1 LSIFICGH
9 TDKAQGLYILSK
21 LYSIREADTAKEA
34 GYAIR
39 RIRTSDFY
47 PGKVNM
53 MEAEKLGYFKERLLE
68 DQRRLEEELRNS
80 ESFNLNESLQDSVKE
95 LSSYDNHPADL
106 GSETFEREKDLA
118 LKMNL
123 DEIQQRIG
131 EALERM
137 EQGEYG
143 KCEDCGREIG
153 LERLEALPY
162 TTLCIECQRE
172 EEAHHQNRKRPI
184 EEEVLAPPFGR
195 TFLDGTNNV
204 VTDGE
209 DIWQSVARY
218 GTSETPSDLGGERDY
233 EDMFLD
239 ADESQEF
246 VEEVEAI
253 ADAGPDDIP
262 PDPDVA
268 GM

>member
-1 LSIFICGH
+1 M
-9 TDKAQGLYILSK
+9 
-21 LYSIREADTAKEA
+21 EAD
-34 GYAIR
+34 
-39 RIRTSDFY
+39 
-47 PGKVNM
+47 
-53 MEAEKLGYFKERLLE
+53 KLGYFKERLLE
-68 DQRRLEEELRNS
+68 DQQRLEKE
-80 ESFNLNESLQDSVKE
+80 LNESNRLNLDESLRDSVKE

-118 LKMNL
+118 LKLNM
-123 DEIQQRIG
+123 DEIHQRIG

-137 EQGEYG
+137 DKEKYG
-143 KCEDCGREIG
+143 NCEDCGREIS

-162 TTLCIECQRE
+162 TTLCVECQRE

-184 EEEVLAPPFGR
+184 EEEVLTPPFGR
-195 TFLDGTNNV
+195 TFLDGTDNV

-218 GTSETPSDLGGERDY
+218 GTSESPSDLGGERDY
-233 EDMFLD
+233 EDMFED
-239 ADESQEF
+239 ADESQGF
-246 VEEVEAI
+246 VEEVDAI
-253 ADAGPDDIP
+253 ADVGPDDIP

>member
-1 LSIFICGH
+1 M
-9 TDKAQGLYILSK
+9 D
-21 LYSIREADTAKEA
+21 
-34 GYAIR
+34 
-39 RIRTSDFY
+39 
-47 PGKVNM
+47 
-53 MEAEKLGYFKERLLE
+53 AEKLRYFKERLLE
-68 DQRRLEEELRNS
+68 EQQRLEAELKESNS
-80 ESFNLNESLQDSVKE
+80 YNLGESLRDSVNE

-118 LKMNL
+118 LRLNL
-123 DEIQQRIG
+123 EEISQRIN

-137 EQGEYG
+137 DSGEYG
-143 KCEDCGREIG
+143 NCEDCGREIA

-162 TTLCIECQRE
+162 TTLCIDCRRE
-172 EEAHHQNRKRPI
+172 EEAHHQNRKRPV
-184 EEEVLAPPFGR
+184 EEEVLTPPFGR
-195 TFLDGTNNV
+195 TFLDGTDSV

-239 ADESQEF
+239 ADEAQGF
-246 VEEVEAI
+246 VEEVDGI
-253 ADAGPDDIP
+253 ADTSPDEIP

-268 GM
+268 GL